1 MLNSRRNHTS
11 LRRESGQSAVEFALV
26 APVLIAVLLGI
37 VQAGI
42 AFHDYITVT
51 DAARAAARK
60 AVTAR
65 VSGLSITDV
74 QQAAKDAAGDLDP
87 TKLNVTVDD
96 PTDPTFANGGSTLS
110 VTVTYPYSINVL
122 GWVVASGDLTSRMT
136 ERLE

>member
-1 MLNSRRNHTS
+1 MLNRRRNHTS

-87 TKLNVTVDD
+87 NKINVTVDD
-96 PTDPTFANGGSTLS
+96 PTDPTFAN
-110 VTVTYPYSINVL
+110 
-122 GWVVASGDLTSRMT
+122 
-136 ERLE
+136 

>member
-1 MLNSRRNHTS
+1 MLSRRRNHTS

-65 VSGLSITDV
+65 VSGISVSDV

-96 PTDPTFANGGSTLS
+96 PTDPGFSQGGSTLS

-122 GWVVASGDLTSRMT
+122 GWVVASGNLTSRMT